1 MLKVDLHA
9 HSSED
14 PVDRLPY
21 DARTLIERAATL
33 GYSAL
38 AITLHDR
45 QLPVTE
51 LSAIARERGIALVP
65 GIERTIRGKHV
76 LLLNF
81 PTGTEQVTD
90 FDDLARLRRRT
101 NGLVI
106 APHPLYPHPTAL
118 GRLLETHA
126 SLFDAVEVNAFYT
139 RLIDFNRPAV
149 RWAREHGK
157 PLVGNGDVH
166 RLSQLDRTFS
176 LIDAEP
182 HPDAICE
189 AIRQGRVSVHTE
201 PLSVSEAAWLF
212 GSLVV
217 ADLAGLGGRV
227 RADARRRGA
236 SSEPRVAA

>member
-9 HSSED
+9 HTSED
-14 PVDRLPY
+14 PVDRIPY

-45 QLPVTE
+45 QLALTE
-51 LSAIARERGIALVP
+51 LTSFARERGVVLVP

-81 PTGTEQVTD
+81 PQGTEQVSD
-90 FDDLARLRRRT
+90 FDELARLRRRT
-101 NGLVI
+101 NGLVV
-106 APHPLYPHPTAL
+106 APHPFYPHPTAL
-118 GRLLETHA
+118 GRFMETHA

-139 RLIDFNRPAV
+139 RLMDFNRPAV
-149 RWAREHGK
+149 RWARERGK

-166 RLSQLDRTFS
+166 RLSQLGRTFS

-182 HPDAICE
+182 QPDAICE
-189 AIRQGRVSVHTE
+189 AIRADRVSVYTE
-201 PLSVSEAAWLF
+201 PLSVLECAWLM
-212 GSLVV
+212 GDLLATDLLRTAPRA
-217 ADLAGLGGRV
+217 ADLPV
-227 RADARRRGA
+227 RPSAIVNA
-236 SSEPRVAA
+236 PRP